1 MNYECKNPVLFHI
14 WNRIDVV
21 KRVLKEIKKTKP
33 SKLYLSSDGPRNL
46 KDKEKILKIR
56 KYIIGNINW
65 KCKLIKIYYKKNL
78 GPKYALV
85 SSINKIFKKEKKLI
99 ILDHDCLPDNSFF
112 RFCDELL
119 EYYKHKKQIKLISG
133 NYICK
138 NLIKKKHS
146 YYFGRHP
153 IIFGWATWRRSWNE
167 YDIYMK
173 KFHPFSSFFWLM
185 FFFKFNIVKVL
196 YFYNK
201 FKLAKKNFINTW
213 DYQLIF
219 SIWLNDGLMIRP
231 TVNISKH
238 IGWGKQAYH
247 GTYEDDL
254 KDIKVGKMKFPLNHP
269 KYISINYKADQ
280 IEYLRIR
287 KLFFFSSLFFF
298 IKKKTKRLLG

>member
-56 KYIIGNINW
+56 KYIIGKIKW
-65 KCKLIKIYYKKNL
+65 KRKLIKIYYKKNL

-138 NLIKKKHS
+138 NLIKWLDNQ
-146 YYFGRHP
+146 
-153 IIFGWATWRRSWNE
+153 INV
-167 YDIYMK
+167 DYMYL
-173 KFHPFSSFFWLM
+173 S
-185 FFFKFNIVKVL
+185 V
-196 YFYNK
+196 
-201 FKLAKKNFINTW
+201 
-213 DYQLIF
+213 
-219 SIWLNDGLMIRP
+219 
-231 TVNISKH
+231 
-238 IGWGKQAYH
+238 
-247 GTYEDDL
+247 
-254 KDIKVGKMKFPLNHP
+254 IK
-269 KYISINYKADQ
+269 
-280 IEYLRIR
+280 
-287 KLFFFSSLFFF
+287 
-298 IKKKTKRLLG
+298 